1 VQIQNKII
9 TPFMARIHAQ
19 PTTDTSDKKNTPN
32 QPLPI
37 EVIRFHHSILLFS
50 NHRKSKQR
58 KLLRA

>member
-1 VQIQNKII
+1 
-9 TPFMARIHAQ
+9 MARIHAQ